1 MILKTKD
8 MKNKY
13 EIKYRKLLK
22 KCLIQGIER
31 KDRTGIG
38 CYSVFNLSIKFKINK
53 YFPIITGR
61 KMFLKTFNTEFNWFI
76 NGETNIKRFKENNVK
91 IWDNWADKNGDL
103 GPVYGFQMLN
113 YNGQNINQLNNV
125 IESIKKNPDSRR
137 HIISLWNPIQINQMA
152 LPPCYLYFQFFV
164 KNNKLNMFVLQ
175 RSGDMFLGIPYDVA
189 LFSMILLYISKK
201 CNLKA
206 NKIEFNIIDAHV
218 YKNQIE
224 AINEYL
230 SQPIYKLPKYL
241 FESNMINLINYRH
254 GKTITSQIAI

>member
-1 MILKTKD
+1 

-13 EIKYRKLLK
+13 ELKYRKLLK
-22 KCLIQGIER
+22 KCLINGIER
-31 KDRTGIG
+31 NDRTGVG
-38 CYSVFNLSIKFKINK
+38 CYSAFNVSIKFKVNK
-53 YFPIITGR
+53 SFPLITGR
-61 KMFLKTFNTEFNWFI
+61 KMFKKTFNTEFNWFI
-76 NGETNIKRFKENNVK
+76 NGETNIKRFKDNDVK
-91 IWDNWADKNGDL
+91 IWDNWANENGEL

-113 YNGQNINQLNNV
+113 YNGQNINQLKSV
-125 IESIKKNPDSRR
+125 IESIKNNPDSRR
-137 HIISLWNPIQINQMA
+137 HIISLWNPIQLSEMA

-164 KNNKLNMFVLQ
+164 ENNKLNMYVLQ

-189 LFSMILLYISKK
+189 LFSMILLYVSKE

-206 NKIEFNIIDAHV
+206 NKVEFNIIDAHV

-230 SQPIYKLPKYL
+230 LQPIYDLPKYI
-241 FESNMINLINYRH
+241 FNNNTIELINYRH

>member
-1 MILKTKD
+1 MILKTVD
-8 MKNKY
+8 MKNNFELKY
-13 EIKYRKLLK
+13 QKLLK
-22 KCLIQGIER
+22 KCLINGIER
-31 KDRTGIG
+31 KDRTNVG
-38 CYSVFNLSIKFKINK
+38 CYSIFNLSLKFKVNK

-61 KMFLKTFNTEFNWFI
+61 KMFKKTFNTEFNWFI

-91 IWDNWADKNGDL
+91 IWDSWANEFGEL

-113 YNGQNINQLNNV
+113 YNGQNINQLQTV
-125 IESIKKNPDSRR
+125 IKSIKENPDSRR
-137 HIISLWNPIQINQMA
+137 HIISLWNPIQLNEMA

-164 KNNKLNMFVLQ
+164 QKNKLNMFVLQ

-189 LFSMILLYISKK
+189 LFTMILLYVSNQ

-206 NKIEFNIIDAHV
+206 NKVEFNIIDAHV

-230 SQPIYKLPKYL
+230 LQPIYDLPKYK
-241 FESNMINLINYRH
+241 FENNNIELIDYRH